1 MTGNYMMMQ
10 LRQLQNQ
17 FPIIGD
23 VRGLGLFIGAEL
35 VRDQNLTPATEEAKY
50 LIEQLKTRNILL
62 SLDGPFNN
70 VLKIKPPIVFNQSNV
85 DYFIAQ
91 LKDCLVHL

>member
-1 MTGNYMMMQ
+1 MKIIISPAKKLTAEKISINKGSSI
-10 LRQLQNQ
+10 Q
-17 FPIIGD
+17 F
-23 VRGLGLFIGAEL
+23 LH
-35 VRDQNLTPATEEAKY
+35 EAKY
-50 LIEQLKTRNILL
+50 LVEQLKTRNILL

-91 LKDCLVHL
+91 LKDCLAHL